1 MKTLLISLFG
11 LFLMS
16 CGAQKQLVGAQG
28 NTTETVS
35 TDQNGPKTQKQATL
49 KKPLPPNTAS
59 NKYSAKR
66 QKKNG
71 SLQ

>member
-11 LFLMS
+11 LFLVS
-16 CGAQKQLVGAQG
+16 CGAQKQLVGVQG
-28 NTTETVS
+28 STTETVS
-35 TDQNGPKTQKQATL
+35 AYPNGPKTQKQTSL

-66 QKKNG
+66 QKKSG
-71 SLQ
+71 SFQ

>member
-11 LFLMS
+11 LFLVS
-16 CGAQKQLVGAQG
+16 CGSQKQLTGAQLNSQ
-28 NTTETVS
+28 NTGLAPA
-35 TDQNGPKTQKQATL
+35 GPQTQSQAAI

-66 QKKNG
+66 QRKNN
-71 SLQ
+71 